1 MKKAPLNKTQV
12 LTKSMNMGI
21 WVVVTSNQL
30 FITGSFTET
39 KFSKKVFIFH
49 KICVKLKYCQV
60 NCQSLKY
67 RAILKVLSTV
77 FDKNICSFCWL

>member
-49 KICVKLKYCQV
+49 KICVKLKY
-60 NCQSLKY
+60 
-67 RAILKVLSTV
+67 
-77 FDKNICSFCWL
+77 